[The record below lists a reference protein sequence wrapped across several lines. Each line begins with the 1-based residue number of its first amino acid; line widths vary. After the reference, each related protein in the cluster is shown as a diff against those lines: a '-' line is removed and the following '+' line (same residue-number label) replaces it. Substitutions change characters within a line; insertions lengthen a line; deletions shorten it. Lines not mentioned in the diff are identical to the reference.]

1 MGDAVVTVRTSKRE
15 RIRTIEL
22 ANPDRRNAVTPGDLT
37 RLESAISHAERTGDP
52 VVYLA
57 GAGAAFCAG
66 ADLETVVSLSDP
78 AGFARHGARVARRI
92 DESDPVVVA
101 GIDGPARG
109 GGVELALACDLRIAT
124 PEATFAESGVLHGLF
139 GAWGGTVRLPRI
151 VGEGNAL
158 DLSLSGR
165 TIDAQHAHRIG
176 LVSRIT
182 DDPFDV
188 AIDLAERP
196 ADALR
201 GIKRRVRDRS
211 DVDAQERA
219 EAELFARLHD
229 RHGETISR

>member
-1 MGDAVVTVRTSKRE
+1 MTVRT
-15 RIRTIEL
+15 RTRDRVRTVEL
-22 ANPDRRNAVTPGDLT
+22 ANPDRRNAVSPADLN
-37 RLESAISHAERTGDP
+37 RIERAISHAEQAGEP

-57 GAGAAFCAG
+57 GSDAAFCAG
-66 ADLETVVSLSDP
+66 ADLGAVASLSDP
-78 AGFARHGARVARRI
+78 AAFARHGARVARRI
-92 DESDPVVVA
+92 EESEPIVVA
-101 GIDGPARG
+101 GIGGPARG

-124 PEATFAESGVLHGLF
+124 PEATFAESGVRLGLF

-165 TIDAQHAHRIG
+165 TIDAEEALRIG

-188 AIDLAERP
+188 AADLAQYP
-196 ADALR
+196 PDALR
-201 GIKRRVRDRS
+201 GIKRRIRDRS
-211 DVDAQERA
+211 DLDSQERA

-229 RHGETISR
+229 RYGENLRK